1 MKDQQ
6 KAEPTIKKVVN
17 SKTKKNLEN
26 EVEETSVKPEKLK
39 PAKKKGSTTASV
51 ENEEKNETKQAAKKQ
66 ILNDLGE
73 KYGTDKSNL
82 LHGYLNEYDSLF
94 KNPDEVKKVVEL
106 GLQRKGGKWA
116 NSELPSVK
124 MWLDFF
130 PNAHVFGFDKQ
141 DLRVLENNRFHFYKG
156 DQGRVYDHMRFGEMT
171 GFDLDFVISDCS
183 HRPSH
188 DLLSLLFFWPRL
200 KSGGVYIIEDVQALV
215 QLDYPEK
222 FRTEHYFGQYLD
234 GLDAD
239 IKWIKS
245 ASSGPKSSLVLLKK

>member
-1 MKDQQ
+1 MKDQ
-6 KAEPTIKKVVN
+6 KKVEPTVEKVVN

-26 EVEETSVKPEKLK
+26 EVEETSAK
-39 PAKKKGSTTASV
+39 PAKPKPTRKKRSTTASV
-51 ENEEKNETKQAAKKQ
+51 ENETKQTEKKQ
-66 ILNDLGE
+66 SLNDLGE

-82 LHGYLNEYDSLF
+82 LHGYLNEYESLF
-94 KNPDEVKKVVEL
+94 KKPDEVKKVVEL
-106 GLQRKGGKWA
+106 GLQRKSGEWA

-188 DLLSLLFFWPRL
+188 DLLSLLFFWPRI

-215 QLDYPEK
+215 QRDYPEK

-239 IKWIKS
+239 IQWIKS